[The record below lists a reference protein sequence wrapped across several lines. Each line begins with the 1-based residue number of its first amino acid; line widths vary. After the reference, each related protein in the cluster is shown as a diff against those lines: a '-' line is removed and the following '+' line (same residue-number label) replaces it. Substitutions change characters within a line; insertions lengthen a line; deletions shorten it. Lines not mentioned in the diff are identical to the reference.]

1 MTAPRDIDSVLDSWM
16 SDGPTIVA
24 DRVIAAALTE
34 IPTTRQR
41 GAGALRRYFT
51 MTTLRPT
58 IDSPNRRFLP
68 LVAAAALLIAV
79 VGVALIPRLIPV
91 ADDGPGLSNGV
102 SFTSERY
109 GYELTLPEGWST
121 HEVAGA
127 WSYGAVALPGFPG
140 TDQFRAP
147 DTAADQAN
155 LYVWAAET
163 PAGVTLAEF
172 LEGWDAQVLTGLDC
186 AAPPSHQSTTV
197 DGVAAR
203 LSTSHCTADG
213 AALNLRETVVVANG
227 WVYVMAMDTDPAQ
240 MTDAEMDALY
250 GGVIDSFR
258 FTD

>member
-51 MTTLRPT
+51 MTALRPT
-58 IDSPNRRFLP
+58 LDSPNRRFLP

-91 ADDGPGLSNGV
+91 ADEGPGLSNGV

-109 GYELTLPEGWST
+109 GYEITVPEGWTT
-121 HEVAGA
+121 HEVAGT
-127 WSYGAVALPGFPG
+127 WRFGSVAMPSFPG
-140 TDQFRAP
+140 TDEFTSP
-147 DTAADQAN
+147 DSDLAN
-155 LYVWAAET
+155 AHLYIWATEA
-163 PAGVTLAEF
+163 PAGTTLASF
-172 LEGWDAQVLTGLDC
+172 LESWDTQTLNGLEC
-186 AAPPSHQSTTV
+186 PAAPTYQATVV
-197 DGVAAR
+197 DGVTGR
-203 LSTSHCTADG
+203 LSSVHCTANG
-213 AALNLRETVVVANG
+213 IALNLRETVIVTNG
-227 WVYVMAMDTDPAQ
+227 MVYVMAMDTDPAAA
-240 MTDAEMDALY
+240 TDAEMDDLNRS
-250 GGVIDSFR
+250 VIETFA